1 MKIRTIKK
9 VQSRRLREER
19 KLQHGTNVDRL
30 VWQMLLARDREVRDK
45 CKELRNVNKH
55 AVKK

>member
-19 KLQHGTNVDRL
+19 KLQQGSKLDKL

-45 CKELRNVNKH
+45 CKELRK
-55 AVKK
+55 

>member
-30 VWQMLLARDREVRDK
+30 VWQILLARDREVRDK
-45 CKELRNVNKH
+45 CKELRKC
-55 AVKK
+55 